1 MKEFG
6 IHAFNGVQGRIL
18 YVLWE
23 HNYLTITDIAQ
34 LTSMANTTLTSILD
48 GMEAEGLIQPVPDK
62 INRRQ
67 IFISVTEKEK
77 SIVMTKS
84 PRR

>member
-1 MKEFG
+1 LKEFG